1 MASPVVADWMNH
13 RVLVNRAELG
23 QILVVTDAGTLS
35 RKDLVGNSE
44 ALIPILKHMGLRPSI
59 DLISLQLDM
68 FFYWARPRGR
78 PNVPRPF
85 AALAMLF
92 LFSVQFE
99 SVKAYSSS

>member
-35 RKDLVGNSE
+35 RKDLVG
-44 ALIPILKHMGLRPSI
+44 IPILKHMGLRPSI

-78 PNVPRPF
+78 LNVPRPF